1 MIAFIT
7 IKKQTTKMKNLFT
20 AGIIL
25 VIIQLAFA
33 DLAKAQLTSLPSGG
47 NKRASV
53 SESIGITNVAITYSR
68 PAVKKRDDHIWGG
81 LIPVGYVDQG
91 FGPSK
96 QAPWRAGA
104 NENTTIEFST
114 DVKIEGQALAAG
126 KYGFFIAYDPNE
138 CTLIF
143 SKNSTSWGS
152 FFYRP
157 DEDVLRV
164 KVKPVSADKSMEWLK
179 YEFTDQ
185 TPSSAVVALQWEK
198 LVIPFKIDVDV
209 AEAQLASFR
218 KELRSEKGFSWEAWD
233 QAAQYCAQN
242 KTNLDE
248 ALMWADTAT
257 SANFGGDKSFTAWS
271 TKATVLDAM
280 GKSTEAADV
289 MKKAYPYGNMNE
301 LYFYARNLTRMK
313 KGQQAFDVFKIDYDK
328 FPNQFLTNAGMARGY
343 SAIGDYKKALSYAL
357 KAQAQAPDTANKNI
371 VDTMVKKLQDGQ
383 DIN

>member
-1 MIAFIT
+1 
-7 IKKQTTKMKNLFT
+7 MKRLLK
-20 AGIIL
+20 AGIALAIL
-25 VIIQLAFA
+25 TMAFGYT
-33 DLAKAQLTSLPSGG
+33 AKAQLTSLPSGG
-47 NKRASV
+47 NKRAWV
-53 SESIGITNVAITYSR
+53 GEGIGLTNVSIVYSR
-68 PAVKKRDDHIWGG
+68 PAVKKRDGHIWGE

-114 DVKIEGQALAAG
+114 DVKIEGQPLAAG
-126 KYGFFIAYDPNE
+126 KYGLFIAYDPNE
-138 CTLIF
+138 STIIF

-152 FFYRP
+152 FFYKP
-157 DEDVLRV
+157 EEDVLRV
-164 KVKPVSADKSMEWLK
+164 KVKPVPADKSVEWLK

-185 TPSSAVVALQWEK
+185 TPSSAVVEVEWEK
-198 LVIPFKIDVDV
+198 MAIPFKVDVDV
-209 AEAQLASFR
+209 VGTQIASFR
-218 KELRSEKGFSWEAWD
+218 RELRSEKGFNWEAWD
-233 QAAQYCAQN
+233 QAAQYCVQN

-257 SANFGGDKSFTAWS
+257 SVNFGGDKSFTALS
-271 TKATVLDAM
+271 TKATVLDAL
-280 GKSTEAADV
+280 GKSQESADV

-301 LYFYARNLTRMK
+301 LYFYARGLTRMK

-343 SAIGDYKKALSYAL
+343 SAMGDYKKALTYAL
-357 KAQAQAPDTANKNI
+357 KAQAQAPDPANKNI
-371 VDTMVKKLQDGQ
+371 VDGMVKKLQDGQ